1 MSFRSLI
8 SITCVRCVY
17 FVFVRR
23 FFTIV
28 IVQLEKTPEYDRIR
42 KLLNQPIRPAGNSY
56 STTNPVNPSQTHP
69 QQRQQS
75 ALLQGQ
81 QLKQRQL
88 KQQQQQKNQQEK
100 NRLLQQQQYNNALGR
115 NDRIS
120 STLQQNRSVVANN
133 NTFGIQNTNRRINKF
148 RVRVCQSVTA
158 RRRSVSI
165 IVNLVNLAKLFKT
178 VPTNSFIVR

>member
-1 MSFRSLI
+1 MLFRSLI
-8 SITCVRCVY
+8 SITRVRSVH

-28 IVQLEKTPEYDRIR
+28 IVQLEKTPEYDRIC
-42 KLLNQPIRPAGNSY
+42 KLLNQPIRAAGNNY
-56 STTNPVNPSQTHP
+56 TTTNPVNPSQTQP

-88 KQQQQQKNQQEK
+88 KQQQHQKNLQEK

-115 NDRIS
+115 NDRIP
-120 STLQQNRSVVANN
+120 STSQQNRSVAANN
-133 NTFGIQNTNRRINKF
+133 NTFGMQNANRRINKF

-158 RRRSVSI
+158 RRRSV
-165 IVNLVNLAKLFKT
+165 LVIREFSEFSKT
-178 VPTNSFIVR
+178 F